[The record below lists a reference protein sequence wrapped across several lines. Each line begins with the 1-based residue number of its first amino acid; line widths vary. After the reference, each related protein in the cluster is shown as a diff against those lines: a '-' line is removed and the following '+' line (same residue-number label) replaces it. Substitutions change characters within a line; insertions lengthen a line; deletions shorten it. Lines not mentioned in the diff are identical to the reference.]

1 MADRIIHLDDDEV
14 VVSKKDNS
22 GTRIKEILRA
32 LEDEISK
39 RALPE
44 PEPLIIEP
52 VPLDGM
58 DQLKAF
64 FSGEEGLK
72 RSDAFLKFA
81 SLLTEPKEEPKCVVE
96 EVVEE
101 PEHED
106 TREAIKIIKSLNSPY
121 FGQKKSV

>member
-44 PEPLIIEP
+44 PEPLVIE
-52 VPLDGM
+52 
-58 DQLKAF
+58 
-64 FSGEEGLK
+64 
-72 RSDAFLKFA
+72 
-81 SLLTEPKEEPKCVVE
+81 
-96 EVVEE
+96 
-101 PEHED
+101 
-106 TREAIKIIKSLNSPY
+106 
-121 FGQKKSV
+121 

>member
-1 MADRIIHLDDDEV
+1 
-14 VVSKKDNS
+14 
-22 GTRIKEILRA
+22 
-32 LEDEISK
+32 
-39 RALPE
+39 
-44 PEPLIIEP
+44 
-52 VPLDGM
+52 M

-106 TREAIKIIKSLNSPY
+106 TKEAIKIIKSLNSPY
-121 FGQKKSV
+121 FGQKKRSS